1 MPFPGAL
8 EMMGHCRFRTPV
20 ENSTQWRAFE
30 TFKRM
35 ASADELGQL
44 QHYSGVFIKGRMAD
58 YVVKASGGTVVLR
71 GTEVIAT
78 GCLVLTMPD
87 DGTYLE
93 VYPGLDHFIANYLVL
108 KSQER
113 YYWKTAI
120 LSVRDVG
127 QGRVEEVRRELER
140 ERERAGSVPRQTWAE
155 WLSFTLGD

>member
-1 MPFPGAL
+1 
-8 EMMGHCRFRTPV
+8 
-20 ENSTQWRAFE
+20 
-30 TFKRM
+30 
-35 ASADELGQL
+35 
-44 QHYSGVFIKGRMAD
+44 
-58 YVVKASGGTVVLR
+58 
-71 GTEVIAT
+71 
-78 GCLVLTMPD
+78 
-87 DGTYLE
+87 
-93 VYPGLDHFIANYLVL
+93 L